1 MGQKFYMEVRGSM
14 TRFEPLTEAALN
26 RLEPDD
32 LTFADLVRML
42 TDCGLSLDHVV
53 HDPGR
58 SFAGTFYADYD
69 EGLIFPSTSAG
80 TTSRT
85 A

>member
-26 RLEPDD
+26 RLKAD
-32 LTFADLVRML
+32 LTFAELAQML
-42 TDCGLSLDHVV
+42 NACGLSMGCVV